1 MCATSTSSTYSFRPP
16 EGDFAA
22 PRETGR
28 NGYTIVE
35 WQKQDLLY
43 RAVSDLNAS
52 ELNEFMQALNAGQP
66 K

>member
-1 MCATSTSSTYSFRPP
+1 MAKDYKDSP
-16 EGDFAA
+16 A
-22 PRETGR
+22 PRETSR

-52 ELNEFMQALNAGQP
+52 ELNEFMQVLNAGQP